1 MNFAYIDPAGLL
13 TELLRAPPPD
23 AVTAVPCEL
32 DERWMAFEKTLG
44 EFKSEFA
51 KGQVELVQKLSVLNE
66 KNEEINVLR
75 MMFDNINSEALKEK
89 IDVLIQQYESDEGI
103 AALIQ
108 QCGEVKGRVEA
119 QKNVLAD
126 TNADRYAKFTCFV
139 CMDRLVDLF
148 FDPCGHVI
156 CDGCWSRTQNK
167 RDCPG
172 CRTRLVGIKKIFTM
186 SA

>member
-23 AVTAVPCEL
+23 AVPPVPCEL
-32 DERWMAFEKTLG
+32 DERWTEFEKALG
-44 EFKSEFA
+44 EFKNEFA
-51 KGQVELVQKLSVLNE
+51 KGQVELVQSLSALNE
-66 KNEEINVLR
+66 KKEEINVLR
-75 MMFDNINSEALKEK
+75 MMFDNISSTELKEK
-89 IDVLIQQYESDEGI
+89 LADLIQQYESDEGI
-103 AALIQ
+103 DALIQ
-108 QCGEVKGRVEA
+108 QCGEVRGRVEA
-119 QKNVLAD
+119 QKKVLSD
-126 TNADRYAKFTCFV
+126 TNVERYAKFTCFV

-156 CDGCWSRTQNK
+156 CDGCWSRTHNK

-172 CRTRLVGIKKIFTM
+172 CRTRLGGVKKIFSM

>member
-13 TELLRAPPPD
+13 SDLLRAPPLDTVAP
-23 AVTAVPCEL
+23 VPCEL
-32 DERWMAFEKTLG
+32 DERWKSFEKTLG
-44 EFKSEFA
+44 EFKNEFA
-51 KGQVELVQKLSVLNE
+51 KGQVELVQKLSALSE
-66 KNEEINVLR
+66 KNEEINLLR
-75 MMFDNINSEALKEK
+75 MMFDNISSDALKEK
-89 IDVLIQQYESDEGI
+89 LAELIQQYETEEGI
-103 AALIQ
+103 DALVQ
-108 QCGEVKGRVEA
+108 QCGEVRGKIEA
-119 QKNVLAD
+119 QKKVLSE

-172 CRTRLVGIKKIFTM
+172 CRTRLGGIKKIFTM

>member
-13 TELLRAPPPD
+13 SELLRAPAPD
-23 AVTAVPCEL
+23 AVPPVPCEL
-32 DERWMAFEKTLG
+32 DERWSAFEKTLG
-44 EFKSEFA
+44 EFKNEFA
-51 KGQVELVQKLSVLNE
+51 KGQVELVQSLSALNE
-66 KNEEINVLR
+66 KKEEINVLR
-75 MMFDNINSEALKEK
+75 MLLDNINSEDLKEK
-89 IDVLIQQYESDEGI
+89 IDNLIQQYESDEGI
-103 AALIQ
+103 DALIQ
-108 QCGEVKGRVEA
+108 QCGEVRGRVEA
-119 QKNVLAD
+119 QKKVLSG
-126 TNADRYAKFTCFV
+126 TNADRYAQFTCFV

-172 CRTRLVGIKKIFTM
+172 CRTRLGAVKKIFTM